1 MDLNT
6 VLWVTFDDL
15 TLCVLFFRLSNDI
28 SISINTFEYTSMYP
42 VDTRA
47 RGTGTT

>member
-15 TLCVLFFRLSNDI
+15 TLCVLFFRLSNDKKKD
-28 SISINTFEYTSMYP
+28 INTQEYISMYH
-42 VDTRA
+42 VDTLA
-47 RGTGTT
+47 RGQGMT